1 MNTPEKPKAQDT
13 ETLKQIPHWTHAYAR
28 NRTIPVLISLS
39 INLCLIAGIAIPS
52 YIGSRA
58 FVDGNTVLVCLY
70 SILLVASMTCLI
82 IVSVPPWG
90 TRMIKRISHLG
101 GDYVNGV

>member
-1 MNTPEKPKAQDT
+1 MNTPERPKAQDT

-52 YIGSRA
+52 LLEVGRSLTETPCWFA
-58 FVDGNTVLVCLY
+58 C
-70 SILLVASMTCLI
+70 ILSC
-82 IVSVPPWG
+82 S
-90 TRMIKRISHLG
+90 SHP
-101 GDYVNGV
+101 